1 MNERRPDLVALLLTA
16 LFCIAAWFLLD
27 VRLALFFRQFTS
39 GPWLGFW
46 NAVTMAGQ
54 SEWYLVG
61 GFALFI
67 ALRRSNRG
75 ASLSGLFL
83 FASVAVSGLA
93 ADLLK
98 AIFGRAR
105 PMLLFEQ
112 GIFGLGGLHYEH
124 EWTSFPSGHS
134 ATALSA
140 AWSLS
145 LLFPRFKPLFLAA
158 GLLIAA
164 SRMVLTQHYLSDVA
178 AGSMLGVVTVIL
190 LYQRYFRTALDEAR
204 TV

>member
-1 MNERRPDLVALLLTA
+1 MNKRRPDLAALLLTA

-39 GPWLGFW
+39 ESWLRFW
-46 NAVTMAGQ
+46 NAVTTAGQ
-54 SEWYLVG
+54 SEWYMIG
-61 GFALFI
+61 GFALFL
-67 ALRRSNRG
+67 ALRRRNRR
-75 ASLSGLFL
+75 AAFSGLFL
-83 FASVAVSGLA
+83 STSVAVSGIA
-93 ADLLK
+93 ADILK

-105 PMLLFEQ
+105 PMLLFDQ
-112 GIFGLGGLHYEH
+112 GIYGLGGFHYEH

-140 AWSLS
+140 AWTLS
-145 LLFPRFKPLFLAA
+145 LLFPRFRPLFLAG

-164 SRMVLTQHYLSDVA
+164 SRMVLTRHYLSDVA
-178 AGSMLGVVTVIL
+178 AGSMLGVATVIL
-190 LYQRYFRTALDEAR
+190 LYQRYFRKTLDEAG